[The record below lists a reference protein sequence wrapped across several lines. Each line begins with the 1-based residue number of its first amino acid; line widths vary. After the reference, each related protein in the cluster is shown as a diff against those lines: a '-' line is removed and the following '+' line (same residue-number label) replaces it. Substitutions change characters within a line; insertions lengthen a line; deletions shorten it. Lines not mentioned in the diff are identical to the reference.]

1 MNFWLRIKRRAFR
14 LVANLVVHLIA
25 RVQITDIERIQRTEG
40 PIIVVCNH
48 LGRLDFIFTLAL
60 VNRDDLIIVVA
71 EKYRKSALMRWVV
84 RQLDLLFLERFEA
97 DLGTLREV
105 LRRLQRGGFL
115 VIAPEGTRSPTE
127 ALLEGK
133 PGAAFLAAKTG
144 AKVIPI
150 GVTGT
155 EVRLVGEAYRKFR
168 RPKVVLKMG
177 LPYSIPPLPKV
188 GRAEFL
194 AQQTDEIMTRIAALL
209 PTEYRG
215 VYSNHPLLLSLL
227 GKTK

>member
-1 MNFWLRIKRRAFR
+1 MSRWLRIKRRIFR
-14 LVANLVVHLIA
+14 LLANLLVHTVA
-25 RVQITDIERIQRTEG
+25 RVQVTGLEKLQRAEG
-40 PIIVVCNH
+40 IVIVVCNH
-48 LGRLDFIFTLAL
+48 LGRLDFVFTLAL
-60 VNRDDLIIVVA
+60 ANRDDLIIVIA
-71 EKYRKSALMRWVV
+71 EKYRKSALMRWIVK
-84 RQLDLLFLERFEA
+84 QLDLLFLERFEA

-155 EVRLVGEAYRKFR
+155 EDRLIKESLRAFRRPEIHIVVGEAFR
-168 RPKVVLKMG
+168 
-177 LPYSIPPLPKV
+177 IPPLPRE
-188 GRAEFL
+188 GREEFL
-194 AQQTDEIMTRIAALL
+194 ARYTDEIMTRIAALL
-209 PTEYRG
+209 PKKYRG
-215 VYSNHPLLLSLL
+215 VYANHPRLSQLLV
-227 GKTK
+227 

>member
-48 LGRLDFIFTLAL
+48 LGRLDFIFPLAL

-71 EKYRKSALMRWVV
+71 EKYRRSALMRWVV

-127 ALLEGK
+127 SLLQGK
-133 PGAAFLAAKTG
+133 PGAAFLASKSG
-144 AKVIPI
+144 AAILPL
-150 GVTGT
+150 GVPGT
-155 EVRLVGEAYRKFR
+155 EDRLSKESLRRLRRPSIHIAVGEAFT
-168 RPKVVLKMG
+168 V
-177 LPYSIPPLPKV
+177 PPLP
-188 GRAEFL
+188 
-194 AQQTDEIMTRIAALL
+194 
-209 PTEYRG
+209 
-215 VYSNHPLLLSLL
+215 
-227 GKTK
+227 